1 VQAAVAARLAA
12 KHPAVNTGPMRLIDT
27 HTHLDFPDFASD
39 RGAVLANARAL
50 GVERM
55 VLLGVA
61 QANWQRLWDLVLSED
76 GLYAAFGLHPVFLA
90 EHQPEHLQ
98 AMRGWLERLSG
109 QPKLCAVGEI
119 GLDYFLPEL
128 DRAQQQA
135 LFGAQLALAAEFEL
149 PALLHVRRSH
159 ADVIAS
165 LKHYRLKRGGIV
177 HAFAGSLEEA
187 REYLKLGFKL
197 GLGGA
202 ATWPQALRLRKVI
215 AALPLEAIVLET
227 DSPDMAPAM
236 HPQQRNSPE
245 FLPDICANLAEL
257 KGLSPSELASISSQN
272 ACQLFGWAGQ

>member
-1 VQAAVAARLAA
+1 
-12 KHPAVNTGPMRLIDT
+12 MLIDT
-27 HTHLDFPDFASD
+27 HTHLDFPDFDTD
-39 RGAVLANARAL
+39 RCAVLANARVL

-55 VLLGVA
+55 VLLGVE
-61 QANWQRLWDLVLSED
+61 QTNWQRLWDLVVNEH
-76 GLYAAFGLHPVFLA
+76 GLYAAFGLHPVFLSQ
-90 EHQPEHLQ
+90 HQPTHLEDLRNLL
-98 AMRGWLERLSG
+98 ARHSG
-109 QPKLCAVGEI
+109 NPKLCAVGEI

-128 DRAQQQA
+128 DRGQQQA
-135 LFGAQLALAAEFEL
+135 LFIAQLALAAEFEL

-159 ADVIAS
+159 AEVIAN
-165 LKHYRLKRGGIV
+165 LKRQRLKRGGIV

-197 GLGGA
+197 GIGGA

-215 AALPLEAIVLET
+215 AALPLEALLLET

-257 KGLSPSELASISSQN
+257 KGLSPSELASASSQN
-272 ACQLFGWAGQ
+272 ACALFGWPSG